1 MANDIRCHK
10 SWGKFKENRVKGMVV
25 FACVG
30 NGYHRKMGFVVSIRV
45 CPAEKRSHRE
55 RQYYEQRHVGIN
67 VHGLL

>member
-1 MANDIRCHK
+1 M
-10 SWGKFKENRVKGMVV
+10 KGMVV